1 MMANPRLIVV
11 GGGAAGFFAAIQA
24 KTMARHAQV
33 TILEAAPKVL
43 GKVKISGGGRCNVTH
58 ACFDPA
64 QLIQYY
70 PRNPKALRGQF
81 QQFGPQETVQWFESH
96 GVELKTEA
104 DGRMFPVSDSSQTII
119 DCLRETARSLGI
131 QVLTSTKLESI
142 EKTETGFQMRTLS
155 AAHPYFEAEYVL
167 IASGSAPGPLNC
179 LASMGHV
186 IIPQVPSLFT
196 FNIQDSLIEGLAGV
210 SFPSAQGFIT
220 PLTSPNPHGAS
231 KPPGKIIQ
239 EGPLLITHWGL
250 SGPLI
255 LRLSA
260 WGARF
265 LQQENYHAPLG
276 IDFLPDLSRED
287 LRDLLVETKE
297 MHAKKWVQNVAIGGL
312 PKRFWE
318 NFAHNTQGI
327 ASETQWGELPHKKL
341 NQWVELLKA
350 YPFKIRGKGP
360 FKEEFVTA
368 GGVPLNEIHLKRM
381 ESKII
386 PGLYLAG
393 EVIDVDGLTGGFN
406 FQNAWTSGWIAGTG
420 IAESILN

>member
-1 MMANPRLIVV
+1 MMETPRLIVV
-11 GGGAAGFFAAIQA
+11 GGGAAGFFGAIQA

-81 QQFGPQETVQWFESH
+81 QQFGPQETVQWFESR

-104 DGRMFPVSDSSQTII
+104 DGRMFPVSDLSQTII
-119 DCLRETARSLGI
+119 DCLRESARSLGI
-131 QVLTSTKLESI
+131 QVLTATKLESI
-142 EKTETGFQMRTLS
+142 EKTEAGFRIKTLS
-155 AAHPYFEAEYVL
+155 NSHPYFESEYVL
-167 IASGSAPGPLNC
+167 IASGSAKGPL
-179 LASMGHV
+179 LALEAMGHS

-196 FNIQDSLIEGLAGV
+196 FNIKDPLIAGLAGV
-210 SFPSAQGFIT
+210 SFPSAQGFLIPT
-220 PLTSPNPHGAS
+220 PSPDS
-231 KPPGKIIQ
+231 SSTVSGKSLGKMIQ

-255 LRLSA
+255 LKLSA

-265 LQQENYHAPLG
+265 LHQENYHAPLG
-276 IDFLPDLSRED
+276 VDFLPDLSREE
-287 LRDLLVETKE
+287 LRALLIETKE
-297 MHAKKWVQNVAIGGL
+297 MHAKKWVQNVAIAGL

-318 NFAHNTQGI
+318 NFVHNTQGI
-327 ASETQWGELPHKKL
+327 ASDTQWGELPNKKL
-341 NQWVELLKA
+341 NQWVELLKG
-350 YPFKIRGKGP
+350 YPFKIQGKGP

-386 PGLYLAG
+386 PGLFL
-393 EVIDVDGLTGGFN
+393 
-406 FQNAWTSGWIAGTG
+406 
-420 IAESILN
+420 